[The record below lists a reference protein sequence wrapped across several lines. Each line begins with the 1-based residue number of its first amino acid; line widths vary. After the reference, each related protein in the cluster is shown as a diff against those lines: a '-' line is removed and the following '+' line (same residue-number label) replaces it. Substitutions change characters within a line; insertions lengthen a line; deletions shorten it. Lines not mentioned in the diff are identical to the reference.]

1 MKTSVECPW
10 CKEEFSGTRS
20 GRSNRDEH
28 IEENDCGL
36 VPRRDQEM
44 AQRMRSER

>member
-1 MKTSVECPW
+1 MECPW
-10 CKEEFSGTRS
+10 CKEPFDGPDKIRKQ
-20 GRSNRDEH
+20 NRDEH

-44 AQRMRSER
+44 AQRLSQT